1 MIRTVITPETED
13 IFLHLPKE
21 YVGKKLE
28 VFLYAVDELT
38 EAHPPRKTFGN
49 SGLMGSLHL
58 TDKEYDDF
66 QRYAKEIR
74 NEWTRDI

>member
-1 MIRTVITPETED
+1 MIRTVIIAETED
-13 IFLHLPKE
+13 ISIHLPKK

-38 EAHPPRKTFGN
+38 DEKASKKTFGN

-58 TDKEYDDF
+58 TDKEYNDF
-66 QRYAKEIR
+66 QQHAKDIR
-74 NEWTRDI
+74 NEWDKDI